1 MSASIA
7 PERIETAAPLA
18 TEYRSRAASHD
29 SIPPTAPAANP
40 QTSTEAPAPASLVA
54 DPLPPLPLPPKPP
67 GEAFA
72 AAVMSGAL
80 SPKPATPQEM
90 FLRLGGNWSPPDSS
104 LHLTDRLI

>member
-18 TEYRSRAASHD
+18 TEYRSRAVSRDSASPVAEPQ
-29 SIPPTAPAANP
+29 SNTPEPTPAAVP
-40 QTSTEAPAPASLVA
+40 ET
-54 DPLPPLPLPPKPP
+54 LPPLPLPPKPP

-80 SPKPATPQEM
+80 SPKPITPQEIFM
-90 FLRLGGNWSPPDSS
+90 RLGGNWSPPDSS
-104 LHLTDRLI
+104 LHLTDKLI

>member
-18 TEYRSRAASHD
+18 TEYRSRAASRD
-29 SIPPTAPAANP
+29 SVAPVSPAPDTQPTTPEPAAP
-40 QTSTEAPAPASLVA
+40 VPET
-54 DPLPPLPLPPKPP
+54 LPPLPLPPKPP

-80 SPKPATPQEM
+80 SPKPVTPQEIFM
-90 FLRLGGNWSPPDSS
+90 RLGGNWSPPDSS
-104 LHLTDRLI
+104 LHLTDKLI